1 MRWLTDIGDDGCL
14 GGNPGF
20 LGAQVNTEELMSNL
34 TEAAAGNGA
43 GSGRYAIVGYG
54 FRMPGGIYTA
64 GDFWQLLSR
73 RGSIREPVAARYGPG
88 YEPVLGDP
96 GPSRFAAS
104 YEGLMR
110 GDEPYMFDC
119 RLFGIS
125 TREASVMD
133 PQMRMLLT
141 CTWEALEQAGWD
153 HAGLRNS
160 RTGVFV
166 GAQISSTGNWRPVLG
181 PDEFIVTGTSLDMLP
196 NRISYAFN
204 LMGPSAAYLTACS
217 SGATALHAAVTALE
231 HGDCD
236 QAIVGASS
244 FLGSAL
250 ASAGF
255 ARLGVI
261 SPDSACR
268 SFDATANGYLRA
280 EGVFVYLVK
289 PLAAAER
296 DGDRILAVIAGT
308 AVNTAGA
315 ADGAAGLGPG
325 RMITAP
331 TRHAQAALM
340 RAACARAGLSP
351 DDVDYIEAHATGTPV
366 GDAAEAHAIR
376 EVFGRATVTAP
387 KAALGHLFGAAGA
400 IEALIAVLS
409 VEHGVIPPTRNL
421 TTAGVGPDIGLD
433 VVTERRDAPQ
443 EAVVSNSFGFGGQN
457 VTLVVTGARHQ
468 VSRSAP

>member
-1 MRWLTDIGDDGCL
+1 
-14 GGNPGF
+14 
-20 LGAQVNTEELMSNL
+20 MSNL

-73 RGSIREPVAARYGPG
+73 RGFIREPVAARYGPG
-88 YEPVLGDP
+88 YEPVLDDP

-166 GAQISSTGNWRPVLG
+166 GAQISPAGNWRPVLG
-181 PDEFIVTGTSLDMLP
+181 PNEFIVTGTSLDMLP
-196 NRISYAFN
+196 NRISYAFS
-204 LMGPSAAYLTACS
+204 LMGPSAAYLTACY

-244 FLGSAL
+244 FPGSAL

-261 SPDSACR
+261 SPDSGCR
-268 SFDATANGYLRA
+268 SFDATANGYMRA

-315 ADGAAGLGPG
+315 ADGATGSGPG

-331 TRHAQAALM
+331 TRHAQASLM
-340 RAACARAGLSP
+340 RAACARAGLAP
-351 DDVDYIEAHATGTPV
+351 DDVDYIEAHATGPGPTTRSR
-366 GDAAEAHAIR
+366 GTRSARSSAAGTGRSRSGWPAS
-376 EVFGRATVTAP
+376 RATSGTWRPPPSPAP
-387 KAALGHLFGAAGA
+387 C
-400 IEALIAVLS
+400 
-409 VEHGVIPPTRNL
+409 
-421 TTAGVGPDIGLD
+421 
-433 VVTERRDAPQ
+433 
-443 EAVVSNSFGFGGQN
+443 
-457 VTLVVTGARHQ
+457 
-468 VSRSAP
+468 SRCC